1 MLIKFGFFN
10 ESQQRIKNMRSNR
23 QQILGDNY
31 MLRIKITIYKDE
43 IRKRLPILLGIL
55 VVSSAVAVF
64 SGWNIISA
72 AQHQDT
78 SSVNSNTR

>member
-1 MLIKFGFFN
+1 MLH
-10 ESQQRIKNMRSNR
+10 
-23 QQILGDNY
+23 
-31 MLRIKITIYKDE
+31 IKITIYKDE

-55 VVSSAVAVF
+55 AVSSAVAVF